1 MRSLPA
7 KWIWS
12 FVVVIVAGVC
22 FCMLVFVAS
31 ATARLRRPVQIQN
44 SAVCNNNN
52 IMHVWAG
59 HYLSERGINTT
70 NTATPY
76 IINWLGFIYIHSYT
90 YFVCLLARC
99 VYAMHLYRP
108 YRRKSPCQTQHYIL
122 FAGWNVCRFI
132 NGHDI
137 KIICYFARPHWLRKK
152 QNRKKDR

>member
-1 MRSLPA
+1 MDLIICCCDCC
-7 KWIWS
+7 WCV
-12 FVVVIVAGVC
+12 FLYAGVC
-22 FCMLVFVAS
+22 GLCHSAS
-31 ATARLRRPVQIQN
+31 PPSGVQIQN

-152 QNRKKDR
+152 TK